1 MRLGLTR
8 DACARAPRC
17 TCASRACRWVGRWV
31 GRWLWRAWAWRGDC
45 CCARGSRGC
54 NVARARREP
63 EGQRRARSPAGEQRA
78 PLGGAGGLL
87 VLGGQLGPQ
96 QGLERVRPAALARR
110 RELQPVHEDGLQ
122 RHRAQQPARLRGARG
137 VRPAAAA
144 LVLLEQLLALLLEL
158 LLVLRRARA
167 GAQVTC
173 SWIAAGLA
181 RNQRSSEGAP
191 LLGRERR
198 LGGAHLRTRPWRVVS
213 IVSRPEQPECHHHPT
228 VGAAISVR
236 TIDETPAVPRRRG
249 NWSGQEIARTGL
261 PPCAR
266 GEQVPTPHVVT
277 ALPPRAPRDGRG
289 RRPGCG
295 ERP

>member
-1 MRLGLTR
+1 M
-8 DACARAPRC
+8 
-17 TCASRACRWVGRWV
+17 
-31 GRWLWRAWAWRGDC
+31 GRWLWRAWTWRGDC

-122 RHRAQQPARLRGARG
+122 RHRTQQPARLRGARG

-228 VGAAISVR
+228 VGKNAPISVR
-236 TIDETPAVPRRRG
+236 ADDELPLCQDDAGTG
-249 NWSGQEIARTGL
+249 SGQEIARTGQ
-261 PPCAR
+261 R
-266 GEQVPTPHVVT
+266 GEQVPTLT
-277 ALPPRAPRDGRG
+277 SSPPCRPAGRT
-289 RRPGCG
+289 R
-295 ERP
+295 